1 MTGTLPNNRKRC
13 IPASPTAMRAWPPI
27 DAAFPDAAHAR
38 RFPSSLP
45 PGLTRN
51 PRLPGAEAGAR
62 RMASRVSP
70 STSVR
75 EVGAARIVAD
85 VNLPQCPDG
94 QLGVAE
100 RWETLGHLWLA
111 WRRSDRSEAGA
122 REAAR

>member
-13 IPASPTAMRAWPPI
+13 IPDSPTAMPAWPPI

-38 RFPSSLP
+38 RFPASLP

-51 PRLPGAEAGAR
+51 PRLPGAEASAR

-70 STSVR
+70 STSVG
-75 EVGAARIVAD
+75 EVGAARLVAA
-85 VNLPQCPDG
+85 VHPRPFADG
-94 QLGVAE
+94 QLGVAK
-100 RWETLGHLWLA
+100 RWETAGHRWLA
-111 WRRSDRSEAGA
+111 WRQSDRGEAGE